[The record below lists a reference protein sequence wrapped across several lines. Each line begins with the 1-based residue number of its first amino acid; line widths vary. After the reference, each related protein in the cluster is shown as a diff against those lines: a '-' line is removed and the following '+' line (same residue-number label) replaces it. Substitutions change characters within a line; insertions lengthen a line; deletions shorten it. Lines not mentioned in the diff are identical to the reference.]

1 MSVEVK
7 ICGLS
12 TAETVSA
19 ALDAGASLV
28 GFVFY
33 APSPRN
39 ITVEKAAE
47 LARLARGK
55 ARIVALV
62 VDPDDTLIDTIA
74 RTLKPDLIQAHG
86 SESPERVSALA
97 ARTGIAVIKAIKVKD
112 RSDVDQAT
120 AYDASATLILYDAK
134 APETLAGALPGGN
147 GIAFEWSLLEGP
159 AREKPFILSGGL
171 NPGNVAQAIR
181 DTGAAIVD
189 VSSGVEKTPGI
200 KDIDL
205 IRNFIEAAKGAR

>member
-1 MSVEVK
+1 VTVDVK

-33 APSPRN
+33 PPSPRN
-39 ITVEKAAE
+39 ITIEKAAT
-47 LARLARGK
+47 LAKLARGK

-62 VDPDDTLIDTIA
+62 VDPDDALIDSIA
-74 RTLKPDLIQAHG
+74 EGLKPDLIQAHG
-86 SESPERVSALA
+86 SEKPSRISEIA
-97 ARTGIAVIKAIKVKD
+97 ARTGIPVIKAIKVKD
-112 RSDVDQAT
+112 HADVDQAT
-120 AYDASATLILYDAK
+120 AYDASASLILYDAK
-134 APETLAGALPGGN
+134 APETLTGALPGGN
-147 GIAFEWSLLEGP
+147 GIAFDWSLLSGP

-171 NPGNVAQAIR
+171 NPANVAQAIR
-181 DTGAAIVD
+181 NTGAAIVD
-189 VSSGVEKTPGI
+189 VSSGVENAPGI
-200 KDIDL
+200 KDIGL